1 MKDRILMP
9 CIPLRGL
16 SIFPRTILH
25 FDIGREKSIKA
36 LETAMN
42 GDKLLFV
49 TSQKDEN
56 ILIPTPDAYSLPVA
70 TQTTLGGI
78 KAGNGDNFSSGA
90 EGTTKNYKAKVEV
103 DNDGLATVNLQHLVH
118 DSDQADHSLGWGIEA
133 GYTYIDVVRLSTD
146 KLVQGTNTLIIN
158 GGGAEW

>member
-1 MKDRILMP
+1 MDICPGYPETEGACFQGARKDNLSYKFIFF
-9 CIPLRGL
+9 CRGISYTL
-16 SIFPRTILH
+16 
-25 FDIGREKSIKA
+25 
-36 LETAMN
+36 
-42 GDKLLFV
+42 
-49 TSQKDEN
+49 
-56 ILIPTPDAYSLPVA
+56 PTPDAYSLPVA

-146 KLVQGTNTLIIN
+146 KLVQGANTLIIN